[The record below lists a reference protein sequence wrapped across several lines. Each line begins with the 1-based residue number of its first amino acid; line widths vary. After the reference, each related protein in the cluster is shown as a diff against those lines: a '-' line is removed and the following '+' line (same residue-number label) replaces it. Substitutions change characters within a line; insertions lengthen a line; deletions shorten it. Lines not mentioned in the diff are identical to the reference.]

1 MRKFPSE
8 IKEKELVDA
17 VRRMANLAE
26 YNEPDTAAHRER
38 IREYCYLMASCYGMS
53 AFDAEV
59 ISYASILHDV
69 GKIGLPE
76 SLTTKSGDLTP
87 YEWNLMQ
94 KHTTIGAEILR
105 GSPSVIMQAAEII
118 ALTHHERWDGSGYPN
133 SMCAEE
139 IPLSGRICALA
150 DVFDALTSKRPY
162 KEAVPVEEAFKMVK
176 EVSGKLFDPSLVAIF
191 LQNRDEF
198 KRIRNIGTG
207 RLSF

>member
-8 IKEKELVDA
+8 IKEKEMVDA
-17 VRRMANLAE
+17 VRRMAKMAE
-26 YNEPDTAAHRER
+26 FNEPDTASHRER

-53 AFDAEV
+53 SHDAEV
-59 ISYASILHDV
+59 ISYASLLHDV
-69 GKIGLPE
+69 GKIGLPDT
-76 SLTTKSGDLTP
+76 LTSKSGDLTP

-94 KHTTIGAEILR
+94 KHTTIGAELLR
-105 GSPSVIMQAAEII
+105 GSSSVIMQAAEII

-133 SMCAEE
+133 SMCEEE

-150 DVFDALTSKRPY
+150 DVFDALTTKRPY
-162 KEAVPVEEAFKMVK
+162 KEAVPVEEAFRMVK
-176 EVSGKLFDPSLVAIF
+176 DVSGKLFDPNLVAIF

-207 RLSF
+207 RLP

>member
-8 IKEKELVDA
+8 VKEKELIDA
-17 VRRMANLAE
+17 VRRMAGLAE
-26 YNEPDTAAHRER
+26 YNEPDTASHRER
-38 IREYCYLMASCYGMS
+38 IREYCFLLASCHELSSY
-53 AFDAEV
+53 DAEV
-59 ISYASILHDV
+59 ISYASLLHDV

-76 SLTTKSGDLTP
+76 TLTSKSGDLTP

-94 KHTTIGAEILR
+94 KHTTIGADILR

-133 SMCAEE
+133 GMRGEE

-162 KEAVPVEEAFKMVK
+162 KEAVPVEEAFRMIQ
-176 EVSGKLFDPSLVAIF
+176 EVSGKLFDPSLVKTF
-191 LQNRDEF
+191 MQNRDEL
-198 KRIRNIGTG
+198 KKIRNIGTAK
-207 RLSF
+207 LQF